1 MTTATA
7 TRRKKAAGITLD
19 KATLTGLLD
28 ATAAAVPSRSPKPV
42 LTNVKLADNLIT
54 ANDLELQI
62 SCECEW
68 PHAPLLLPHARLRS
82 ILRAATGDDV
92 TLVPDG
98 TACTVTVGRGEWRLP
113 VEDAAEF
120 PISEPAGL
128 ESVCRIPCDQFVRAV
143 RAVAYAADTESSRF
157 ALGAVLV
164 QVEGDKCHFVATDGR
179 RLGVA
184 TVEHDQAVDDR
195 QVLVPER
202 AALLMAAVA
211 SQPENSE
218 LAVQLM
224 ASKSELVA
232 EIGGTTITA
241 RLTEGRFPRWQDVL
255 PKRDADGMHVADL
268 TTLLSATRA
277 AAIVTTENSKGVD
290 YTFNEKGILL
300 HGQSS
305 ESGESTVEC
314 DLLTAGTAG
323 TVKLDPK
330 YVADACRALS
340 GLEEPSVRISIAGP
354 GDAVLLVLGDDDEY
368 RTVIMPLAND

>member
-7 TRRKKAAGITLD
+7 RRRKTTGITLSRV
-19 KATLTGLLD
+19 TLLGLLKD
-28 ATAAAVPSRSPKPV
+28 VHPAVPTRSQKPV
-42 LTNVKLADNLIT
+42 LTNVCIRDGVLT

-62 SCECEW
+62 SCEIEW
-68 PHAPLLLPHARLRS
+68 QHDPLLLPHARLRS
-82 ILRAATGDDV
+82 ILENATGDEV
-92 TLVPDG
+92 TLAPDG

-120 PISEPAGL
+120 PISEPTGL

-143 RAVAYAADTESSRF
+143 RAVAYAADTEGSRF

-164 QVEGDKCHFVATDGR
+164 QVEGDKVHFVATDGR

-202 AALLMAAVA
+202 AVLLMANVA
-211 SQPENSE
+211 AKAENAE
-218 LAVQLM
+218 LAVQLL

-241 RLTEGRFPRWQDVL
+241 RMTEGRFPRWQDVI
-255 PKRDADGMHVADL
+255 PERDASGMHVADL
-268 TTLLSATRA
+268 AALLSATRA
-277 AAIVTTENSKGVD
+277 AAIVTTETSKGVD
-290 YTFNEKGILL
+290 YTFSERGIRL

-305 ESGESTVEC
+305 ESGESTVDC

-354 GDAVLLVLGDDDEY
+354 GDAVLFVLGEDDEY
-368 RTVIMPLAND
+368 RTIIMPLAND

>member
-7 TRRKKAAGITLD
+7 RRRKTTGITLSRV
-19 KATLTGLLD
+19 TLLGLLKD
-28 ATAAAVPSRSPKPV
+28 VAAAVPTRSPKPT
-42 LTNVKLADNLIT
+42 LTNVKLAGGLIT

-62 SCECEW
+62 SCEIEW
-68 PHAPLLLPHARLRS
+68 QHDPLLLPHARLRS
-82 ILRAATGDDV
+82 ILEHATGDEV
-92 TLVPDG
+92 TLAPDG

-120 PISEPAGL
+120 PVSEPAGL

-143 RAVAYAADTESSRF
+143 RAVAYAADTEGSRF

-164 QVEGDKCHFVATDGR
+164 QVEGDRCHFVATDGR

-202 AALLMAAVA
+202 AVLLMAAVA
-211 SQPENSE
+211 AKAENAE
-218 LAVQLM
+218 LAVQLL

-241 RLTEGRFPRWQDVL
+241 RMTEGRFPRWQDVI
-255 PKRDADGMHVADL
+255 PERDASGMHVADL
-268 TTLLSATRA
+268 AALLSATRA
-277 AAIVTTENSKGVD
+277 AAIVTTETSKGVD
-290 YTFNEKGILL
+290 YTFSEKGIRL

-314 DLLTAGTAG
+314 DLITAGTAG
-323 TVKLDPK
+323 TVKLDPR

-354 GDAVLLVLGDDDEY
+354 GDAVLLVLGEDDEY
-368 RTVIMPLAND
+368 RTIIMPLAND

>member
-7 TRRKKAAGITLD
+7 RRRKTTGITLSRV
-19 KATLTGLLD
+19 TLLGLLKD
-28 ATAAAVPSRSPKPV
+28 VHHAVPTRSPKPV
-42 LTNVKLADNLIT
+42 LTNVCIRDGVLT

-62 SCECEW
+62 SCDIEW
-68 PHAPLLLPHARLRS
+68 QHDPLLLPHARLRS
-82 ILRAATGDDV
+82 ILENATGDEV
-92 TLVPDG
+92 TLAPDG

-120 PISEPAGL
+120 PISEPTGL

-157 ALGAVLV
+157 ALGAVLI
-164 QVEGDKCHFVATDGR
+164 QIDGDRCHFVATDGR

-202 AALLMAAVA
+202 AVLLMATVA
-211 SQPENSE
+211 AKSDNEEN
-218 LAVQLM
+218 AVQLL

-232 EIGGTTITA
+232 EIGTTTITA
-241 RLTEGRFPRWQDVL
+241 RMAEGRFPRWQDVI
-255 PKRDADGMHVADL
+255 PDRDASGMHVADL
-268 TTLLSATRA
+268 AALLSATRA
-277 AAIVTTENSKGVD
+277 AAIVTTETSKGVD
-290 YTFNEKGILL
+290 YTFSPKGIRL

-314 DLLTAGTAG
+314 DLITAGTAG

-340 GLEEPSVRISIAGP
+340 GLQEPSVRISIDGT
-354 GDAVLLVLGDDDEY
+354 GDAVMLVLGEDDEY
-368 RTVIMPLAND
+368 RTIIMPLAND